1 MDKYEY
7 IVNLAEKTAKRVS
20 QNRESWMK
28 FLTSAARI
36 YKYPFK
42 EQLLIYAQNPDAT
55 ACASIEIWN
64 KRMNCWVNKG
74 SSGIALPDD
83 TATYGHK
90 LKYVFDVSNVHAVK
104 PNGRYPKAWKLREEH
119 KSDVLHRLEQI
130 YGSTDSTK
138 PFEERIIEISDQLAA
153 DAYTELQIDYPDLQD
168 RIGFDKLSEQDFA
181 LCLKKLISESVS
193 FTILSACEIEI
204 SDHEFSFDYIN
215 QFVSIKTLSVL
226 GTKINDSARGV
237 LAEIGKTVRIYDKLR
252 EKEQEKEISK
262 KELANAPQPR
272 YNALKRESLQEGNS
286 KDKDNIEG
294 GKQNGPGIRTDGR
307 LSDSET
313 ESKSGTGGNGNEIR
327 TSEGQISEGEIRWGE
342 NSNVSGRNAESTS
355 SRDSGTGKREDGSPD
370 IPDGGE
376 RRSKRTAQ
384 STGSDA
390 LGEEDEQ
397 HPEPGGGSRTERTD
411 LQPTNFVKPEESYTQ
426 LSLFPSAEE
435 QRGSITAAE
444 ASKKYTMPA
453 AFYLPETDLEVIIR
467 SGGGQKD
474 SRKRIYAKY
483 TEGKST
489 DEIIAFLKKE
499 YSQVGKGFEL
509 HGHPISVWF
518 DENGMTAGYG
528 MQAAESVVTT
538 LSWDQIEKYIHAMIT
553 YGLYMDANEAALVD
567 KTEMER
573 VSYQIG
579 YFLRDWI
586 DDVPEEL
593 NSIEKIET
601 LLSTHEGREQ
611 LESFLE
617 DVDARISYGEL
628 KPKTVKSPGYLLSEI
643 ADLDRERIHFPLH
656 DTVDVRQED
665 FITQDEIDYALCIGS
680 GFADGKFRI
689 YEYFMDLHNQ
699 KENADF
705 LKKEYG
711 IGGQSGALPGNSSS
725 NSEHDAKGILLEK
738 GSLLNPYTK
747 VLLNWNVVEE
757 RICELI
763 YADKY
768 FSPQEKE
775 EYKNYKKEQEKKAK
789 EAEITR
795 LNNGIRLECKQEIE
809 KQIAEK
815 YNGFS
820 VPQNTVSEIVEK
832 YGIDCVQFVLA
843 NTIVQAWKEGRFSLR
858 NKEWASSI
866 LTEGEWSNTLILNT
880 HPTILDGF
888 TNQVRNLQHEKLQHE
903 KEQVVQEQLTLDGH
917 LCILID
923 QWESGNVKYLI
934 GNCVDDPDFYY
945 VQCKNRVFEFD
956 HKPDKVEVEDYY
968 IDILAEED
976 IDRHEAEVGAKL
988 DGEELQRLSWQV
1000 VHEAD
1005 DAFGNP
1011 TKWSARLFSDVF
1023 LWINKGNAVYS
1034 IYDAEG
1040 YPPLETFESLEDAM
1054 AWADELAADGR
1065 DIENSIPDETTPDT
1079 EEKQEESKAAPD
1091 KSAASNFQISDDHLG
1106 EGSPKEKF
1114 RRNLAAIV
1122 LLNRIESENRYATAE
1137 EQQVLSQYI
1146 GWGGLADAFDESKPN
1161 WSEEYQQL
1169 KAALS
1174 PDEYRMARES
1184 TLNAHYT
1191 SPVIIRQI
1199 YSALERMGF
1208 SKGNV
1213 LEPAMGVGNFLG
1225 MMPDSMKES
1234 NLYGVEL
1241 DSISGRIAKQLYP
1254 HANIQIC
1261 GFEKTTYP
1269 DNFFDLAIGNV
1280 PFGQYKVV
1288 DKKYDRN
1295 KFLIHDYFFAKTLDK
1310 VRPGGI
1316 VAFITSKGT
1325 LDKSNPE
1332 VRKYLAQR
1340 AELLGAVRL
1349 PNKAFKSN
1357 AGTEVTSDIL
1367 FLKKRDHMIVSDP
1380 DSNITSTWNIAG
1392 KNAETSR
1399 SFANTTF
1406 GTTRVTAYK
1415 LLEDTLNLKDI
1426 KIYDTFDERRV
1437 LNKEETTIAS
1447 QKQENIK
1454 EAFKDWIFRD
1464 PERRQKIVETY
1475 NELFNSVR
1483 PREYEGSHLTFPGM
1497 TPDIE
1502 LKPHQKNAIAH
1513 ILYGNNTLLAQCVG
1527 AGKTFEMIAAAME
1540 SKRLGLCQKSL
1551 FVVPNHLVEQWASDF
1566 LRLYPGANIL
1576 AARKKDF
1583 EPANRQKFCSRIAT
1597 GDYDAVIIGHSQFEK
1612 IPLSDERQK
1621 NTIIQ
1626 QIDEIEKGLRE
1637 IKAENDE
1644 RFTIK
1649 QMEKTKKSLETRLA
1663 KLYDQTRKDQVVN
1676 FEELGIDRLFVDE
1689 SHNYK
1694 NLFLYTK
1701 MRNVAGIP
1709 QTEAQKSSDM
1719 FAKCQYMDELTGGKG
1734 ITFATGTPISNSMT
1748 ELYTN
1753 MRYLQYGTL
1762 KRLGMTQFDS
1772 WAASFGETQTAIE
1785 LAPEGV
1791 GYRTKRRFSRFF
1803 NLPELISVFKEAADI
1818 KTADMLNL
1826 PVPEAQY
1833 ENVVLKPSE
1842 YQKEMV
1848 ASLANRAEA
1857 VRNQLVSPYQDNMLR
1872 ITNDG
1877 RKLALDQ
1884 RLINEML
1891 PANENSKVAVCAEK
1905 SYHIWEETTSERS
1918 TQLIFCDLSTPR
1930 KNRDESFSVYDE
1942 LKSLLMKKGVPE
1954 DEIAFIHDANTDQK
1968 KAELFAKV
1976 RSGQVRFLI
1985 GSTSKMGAGTNVQ
1998 DRLIALHHLDVP
2010 WRPSD
2015 VGRILRTFKIK
2026 KNVEVTDNGKIII

>member
-1 MDKYEY
+1 MYDGY
-7 IVNLAEKTAKRVS
+7 TAKFGILNSRA
-20 QNRESWMK
+20 NRIAFDQDSSYSLICSLEN
-28 FLTSAARI
+28 LDEEGN
-36 YKYPFK
+36 FK
-42 EQLLIYAQNPDAT
+42 EKAAIFQ
-55 ACASIEIWN
+55 
-64 KRMNCWVNKG
+64 KRTIKQAKVVT
-74 SSGIALPDD
+74 SVD
-83 TATYGHK
+83 TASEALTVSLSEKAVVDLPYISELSGKDTKEIVEELRGVIFEDPITGKWETADEYLSGNVREK
-90 LKYVFDVSNVHAVK
+90 LKIATSYA
-104 PNGRYPKAWKLREEH
+104 E
-119 KSDVLHRLEQI
+119 
-130 YGSTDSTK
+130 TK
-138 PFEERIIEISDQLAA
+138 PEFSINVQALKQIQPQNL
-153 DAYTELQIDYPDLQD
+153 DA
-168 RIGFDKLSEQDFA
+168 S
-181 LCLKKLISESVS
+181 
-193 FTILSACEIEI
+193 EIEI
-204 SDHEFSFDYIN
+204 
-215 QFVSIKTLSVL
+215 
-226 GTKINDSARGV
+226 R
-237 LAEIGKTVRIYDKLR
+237 IGATWID
-252 EKEQEKEISK
+252 
-262 KELANAPQPR
+262 P
-272 YNALKRESLQEGNS
+272 
-286 KDKDNIEG
+286 
-294 GKQNGPGIRTDGR
+294 
-307 LSDSET
+307 
-313 ESKSGTGGNGNEIR
+313 
-327 TSEGQISEGEIRWGE
+327 
-342 NSNVSGRNAESTS
+342 
-355 SRDSGTGKREDGSPD
+355 
-370 IPDGGE
+370 
-376 RRSKRTAQ
+376 
-384 STGSDA
+384 
-390 LGEEDEQ
+390 
-397 HPEPGGGSRTERTD
+397 
-411 LQPTNFVKPEESYTQ
+411 
-426 LSLFPSAEE
+426 
-435 QRGSITAAE
+435 
-444 ASKKYTMPA
+444 
-453 AFYLPETDLEVIIR
+453 
-467 SGGGQKD
+467 
-474 SRKRIYAKY
+474 
-483 TEGKST
+483 
-489 DEIIAFLKKE
+489 
-499 YSQVGKGFEL
+499 
-509 HGHPISVWF
+509 
-518 DENGMTAGYG
+518 
-528 MQAAESVVTT
+528 
-538 LSWDQIEKYIHAMIT
+538 KYI
-553 YGLYMDANEAALVD
+553 
-567 KTEMER
+567 
-573 VSYQIG
+573 
-579 YFLRDWI
+579 
-586 DDVPEEL
+586 DD
-593 NSIEKIET
+593 
-601 LLSTHEGREQ
+601 
-611 LESFLE
+611 FM
-617 DVDARISYGEL
+617 GEVFQT
-628 KPKTVKSPGYLLSEI
+628 PHYLL
-643 ADLDRERIHFPLH
+643 
-656 DTVDVRQED
+656 
-665 FITQDEIDYALCIGS
+665 
-680 GFADGKFRI
+680 
-689 YEYFMDLHNQ
+689 
-699 KENADF
+699 
-705 LKKEYG
+705 
-711 IGGQSGALPGNSSS
+711 
-725 NSEHDAKGILLEK
+725 
-738 GSLLNPYTK
+738 
-747 VLLNWNVVEE
+747 
-757 RICELI
+757 
-763 YADKY
+763 
-768 FSPQEKE
+768 
-775 EYKNYKKEQEKKAK
+775 
-789 EAEITR
+789 
-795 LNNGIRLECKQEIE
+795 
-809 KQIAEK
+809 
-815 YNGFS
+815 
-820 VPQNTVSEIVEK
+820 
-832 YGIDCVQFVLA
+832 
-843 NTIVQAWKEGRFSLR
+843 
-858 NKEWASSI
+858 
-866 LTEGEWSNTLILNT
+866 
-880 HPTILDGF
+880 
-888 TNQVRNLQHEKLQHE
+888 
-903 KEQVVQEQLTLDGH
+903 
-917 LCILID
+917 
-923 QWESGNVKYLI
+923 
-934 GNCVDDPDFYY
+934 DP
-945 VQCKNRVFEFD
+945 
-956 HKPDKVEVEDYY
+956 
-968 IDILAEED
+968 
-976 IDRHEAEVGAKL
+976 
-988 DGEELQRLSWQV
+988 
-1000 VHEAD
+1000 
-1005 DAFGNP
+1005 
-1011 TKWSARLFSDVF
+1011 
-1023 LWINKGNAVYS
+1023 
-1034 IYDAEG
+1034 
-1040 YPPLETFESLEDAM
+1040 
-1054 AWADELAADGR
+1054 
-1065 DIENSIPDETTPDT
+1065 
-1079 EEKQEESKAAPD
+1079 
-1091 KSAASNFQISDDHLG
+1091 
-1106 EGSPKEKF
+1106 
-1114 RRNLAAIV
+1114 
-1122 LLNRIESENRYATAE
+1122 
-1137 EQQVLSQYI
+1137 
-1146 GWGGLADAFDESKPN
+1146 
-1161 WSEEYQQL
+1161 
-1169 KAALS
+1169 
-1174 PDEYRMARES
+1174 
-1184 TLNAHYT
+1184 
-1191 SPVIIRQI
+1191 
-1199 YSALERMGF
+1199 
-1208 SKGNV
+1208 
-1213 LEPAMGVGNFLG
+1213 
-1225 MMPDSMKES
+1225 
-1234 NLYGVEL
+1234 
-1241 DSISGRIAKQLYP
+1241 
-1254 HANIQIC
+1254 
-1261 GFEKTTYP
+1261 
-1269 DNFFDLAIGNV
+1269 
-1280 PFGQYKVV
+1280 
-1288 DKKYDRN
+1288 
-1295 KFLIHDYFFAKTLDK
+1295 
-1310 VRPGGI
+1310 
-1316 VAFITSKGT
+1316 
-1325 LDKSNPE
+1325 
-1332 VRKYLAQR
+1332 
-1340 AELLGAVRL
+1340 GAV
-1349 PNKAFKSN
+1349 K
-1357 AGTEVTSDIL
+1357 TS
-1367 FLKKRDHMIVSDP
+1367 F
-1380 DSNITSTWNIAG
+1380 SNITSTWNIAG

-1891 PANENSKVAVCAEK
+1891 PADENSKVAVCAEK

-2015 VGRILRTFKIK
+2015 IEQQEGRILRQGNRNRKVKIFRYVTEGTFDAYSWQLIENKQKFISQIMTSKSPVRSCEDVDESALSYAEVKALATGNPYIKEKMDLDIQVSRLRLLKANYTSQKYRMEDNIVQHYPRQIVMVKELIEKLEQDIALYEQNAATSKDKFHMQVGSGVYDTRKDAGNAIIKFFQTDADGTAKIGTYLGFSMNIAFDSFNRK
-2026 KNVEVTDNGKIII
+2026 FVLRLKGAMNHPVEIGPDPVGNIIRLDNVLKTMPDKLAEAKDRLETLTNQLESAKIEVTKPFQQEEELAEKLKRLAELNALLNMDEKGTDALILEDDEQPAIVNSDMAVTPITSVKTKPMLKKKVVGLCL

>member
-90 LKYVFDVSNVHAVK
+90 LKYVFDVSNVHAVE

-193 FTILSACEIEI
+193 FTILSACGIEI

-226 GTKINDSARGV
+226 GTKINDSSRGV

-453 AFYLPETDLEVIIR
+453 AFYLSETDLEVIIR

-628 KPKTVKSPGYLLSEI
+628 KPNEYSDADIKQKQEELSALYDGYTAKFGILNSRANRIAFDQDSSYSLICSLENLDEEGNFKEKAAIFQKRTIKQEKVVTSVDTASEALTVSLSEK
-643 ADLDRERIHFPLH
+643 AVVDLPYMSELSGK
-656 DTVDVRQED
+656 DT
-665 FITQDEIDYALCIGS
+665 
-680 GFADGKFRI
+680 K
-689 YEYFMDLHNQ
+689 
-699 KENADF
+699 
-705 LKKEYG
+705 
-711 IGGQSGALPGNSSS
+711 
-725 NSEHDAKGILLEK
+725 
-738 GSLLNPYTK
+738 
-747 VLLNWNVVEE
+747 
-757 RICELI
+757 
-763 YADKY
+763 
-768 FSPQEKE
+768 
-775 EYKNYKKEQEKKAK
+775 
-789 EAEITR
+789 
-795 LNNGIRLECKQEIE
+795 
-809 KQIAEK
+809 
-815 YNGFS
+815 
-820 VPQNTVSEIVEK
+820 EIVE
-832 YGIDCVQFVLA
+832 
-843 NTIVQAWKEGRFSLR
+843 ELR
-858 NKEWASSI
+858 GVIFEDPITGK
-866 LTEGEWSNTLILNT
+866 
-880 HPTILDGF
+880 
-888 TNQVRNLQHEKLQHE
+888 
-903 KEQVVQEQLTLDGH
+903 
-917 LCILID
+917 
-923 QWESGNVKYLI
+923 WETADEYLSGNVREKLKIATSYAETKPEFSINVQALKQIQPQNLDASEIEIRI
-934 GNCVDDPDFYY
+934 GATWIDP
-945 VQCKNRVFEFD
+945 K
-956 HKPDKVEVEDYY
+956 Y
-968 IDILAEED
+968 IDD
-976 IDRHEAEVGAKL
+976 FMGEVFQTPHYLL
-988 DGEELQRLSWQV
+988 D
-1000 VHEAD
+1000 
-1005 DAFGNP
+1005 P
-1011 TKWSARLFSDVF
+1011 
-1023 LWINKGNAVYS
+1023 
-1034 IYDAEG
+1034 
-1040 YPPLETFESLEDAM
+1040 
-1054 AWADELAADGR
+1054 
-1065 DIENSIPDETTPDT
+1065 
-1079 EEKQEESKAAPD
+1079 
-1091 KSAASNFQISDDHLG
+1091 
-1106 EGSPKEKF
+1106 
-1114 RRNLAAIV
+1114 
-1122 LLNRIESENRYATAE
+1122 
-1137 EQQVLSQYI
+1137 
-1146 GWGGLADAFDESKPN
+1146 
-1161 WSEEYQQL
+1161 
-1169 KAALS
+1169 
-1174 PDEYRMARES
+1174 
-1184 TLNAHYT
+1184 
-1191 SPVIIRQI
+1191 
-1199 YSALERMGF
+1199 
-1208 SKGNV
+1208 
-1213 LEPAMGVGNFLG
+1213 
-1225 MMPDSMKES
+1225 
-1234 NLYGVEL
+1234 
-1241 DSISGRIAKQLYP
+1241 
-1254 HANIQIC
+1254 
-1261 GFEKTTYP
+1261 
-1269 DNFFDLAIGNV
+1269 
-1280 PFGQYKVV
+1280 
-1288 DKKYDRN
+1288 
-1295 KFLIHDYFFAKTLDK
+1295 
-1310 VRPGGI
+1310 
-1316 VAFITSKGT
+1316 
-1325 LDKSNPE
+1325 
-1332 VRKYLAQR
+1332 
-1340 AELLGAVRL
+1340 GAV
-1349 PNKAFKSN
+1349 K
-1357 AGTEVTSDIL
+1357 TS
-1367 FLKKRDHMIVSDP
+1367 F
-1380 DSNITSTWNIAG
+1380 SNITSTWNIAG
-1392 KNAETSR
+1392 KNAETPR

-1437 LNKEETTIAS
+1437 LNKEETTI
-1447 QKQENIK
+1447 
-1454 EAFKDWIFRD
+1454 
-1464 PERRQKIVETY
+1464 
-1475 NELFNSVR
+1475 
-1483 PREYEGSHLTFPGM
+1483 
-1497 TPDIE
+1497 
-1502 LKPHQKNAIAH
+1502 
-1513 ILYGNNTLLAQCVG
+1513 
-1527 AGKTFEMIAAAME
+1527 GK
-1540 SKRLGLCQKSL
+1540 
-1551 FVVPNHLVEQWASDF
+1551 
-1566 LRLYPGANIL
+1566 
-1576 AARKKDF
+1576 RK
-1583 EPANRQKFCSRIAT
+1583 
-1597 GDYDAVIIGHSQFEK
+1597 
-1612 IPLSDERQK
+1612 
-1621 NTIIQ
+1621 
-1626 QIDEIEKGLRE
+1626 
-1637 IKAENDE
+1637 
-1644 RFTIK
+1644 
-1649 QMEKTKKSLETRLA
+1649 
-1663 KLYDQTRKDQVVN
+1663 
-1676 FEELGIDRLFVDE
+1676 
-1689 SHNYK
+1689 
-1694 NLFLYTK
+1694 
-1701 MRNVAGIP
+1701 
-1709 QTEAQKSSDM
+1709 
-1719 FAKCQYMDELTGGKG
+1719 
-1734 ITFATGTPISNSMT
+1734 
-1748 ELYTN
+1748 
-1753 MRYLQYGTL
+1753 
-1762 KRLGMTQFDS
+1762 
-1772 WAASFGETQTAIE
+1772 
-1785 LAPEGV
+1785 
-1791 GYRTKRRFSRFF
+1791 
-1803 NLPELISVFKEAADI
+1803 
-1818 KTADMLNL
+1818 
-1826 PVPEAQY
+1826 
-1833 ENVVLKPSE
+1833 
-1842 YQKEMV
+1842 
-1848 ASLANRAEA
+1848 
-1857 VRNQLVSPYQDNMLR
+1857 
-1872 ITNDG
+1872 
-1877 RKLALDQ
+1877 
-1884 RLINEML
+1884 
-1891 PANENSKVAVCAEK
+1891 
-1905 SYHIWEETTSERS
+1905 
-1918 TQLIFCDLSTPR
+1918 
-1930 KNRDESFSVYDE
+1930 
-1942 LKSLLMKKGVPE
+1942 
-1954 DEIAFIHDANTDQK
+1954 
-1968 KAELFAKV
+1968 
-1976 RSGQVRFLI
+1976 
-1985 GSTSKMGAGTNVQ
+1985 
-1998 DRLIALHHLDVP
+1998 
-2010 WRPSD
+2010 
-2015 VGRILRTFKIK
+2015 
-2026 KNVEVTDNGKIII
+2026 

>member
-1 MDKYEY
+1 MGEVFQTPHY
-7 IVNLAEKTAKRVS
+7 
-20 QNRESWMK
+20 
-28 FLTSAARI
+28 
-36 YKYPFK
+36 
-42 EQLLIYAQNPDAT
+42 LLDP
-55 ACASIEIWN
+55 
-64 KRMNCWVNKG
+64 G
-74 SSGIALPDD
+74 
-83 TATYGHK
+83 
-90 LKYVFDVSNVHAVK
+90 AVK
-104 PNGRYPKAWKLREEH
+104 
-119 KSDVLHRLEQI
+119 
-130 YGSTDSTK
+130 T
-138 PFEERIIEISDQLAA
+138 
-153 DAYTELQIDYPDLQD
+153 
-168 RIGFDKLSEQDFA
+168 
-181 LCLKKLISESVS
+181 S
-193 FTILSACEIEI
+193 F
-204 SDHEFSFDYIN
+204 
-215 QFVSIKTLSVL
+215 
-226 GTKINDSARGV
+226 
-237 LAEIGKTVRIYDKLR
+237 
-252 EKEQEKEISK
+252 
-262 KELANAPQPR
+262 
-272 YNALKRESLQEGNS
+272 
-286 KDKDNIEG
+286 
-294 GKQNGPGIRTDGR
+294 
-307 LSDSET
+307 
-313 ESKSGTGGNGNEIR
+313 
-327 TSEGQISEGEIRWGE
+327 
-342 NSNVSGRNAESTS
+342 
-355 SRDSGTGKREDGSPD
+355 
-370 IPDGGE
+370 
-376 RRSKRTAQ
+376 
-384 STGSDA
+384 
-390 LGEEDEQ
+390 
-397 HPEPGGGSRTERTD
+397 
-411 LQPTNFVKPEESYTQ
+411 
-426 LSLFPSAEE
+426 
-435 QRGSITAAE
+435 
-444 ASKKYTMPA
+444 
-453 AFYLPETDLEVIIR
+453 
-467 SGGGQKD
+467 
-474 SRKRIYAKY
+474 
-483 TEGKST
+483 
-489 DEIIAFLKKE
+489 
-499 YSQVGKGFEL
+499 
-509 HGHPISVWF
+509 
-518 DENGMTAGYG
+518 
-528 MQAAESVVTT
+528 
-538 LSWDQIEKYIHAMIT
+538 
-553 YGLYMDANEAALVD
+553 
-567 KTEMER
+567 
-573 VSYQIG
+573 
-579 YFLRDWI
+579 
-586 DDVPEEL
+586 
-593 NSIEKIET
+593 
-601 LLSTHEGREQ
+601 
-611 LESFLE
+611 
-617 DVDARISYGEL
+617 
-628 KPKTVKSPGYLLSEI
+628 
-643 ADLDRERIHFPLH
+643 
-656 DTVDVRQED
+656 
-665 FITQDEIDYALCIGS
+665 
-680 GFADGKFRI
+680 
-689 YEYFMDLHNQ
+689 
-699 KENADF
+699 
-705 LKKEYG
+705 
-711 IGGQSGALPGNSSS
+711 
-725 NSEHDAKGILLEK
+725 
-738 GSLLNPYTK
+738 
-747 VLLNWNVVEE
+747 
-757 RICELI
+757 
-763 YADKY
+763 
-768 FSPQEKE
+768 
-775 EYKNYKKEQEKKAK
+775 
-789 EAEITR
+789 
-795 LNNGIRLECKQEIE
+795 
-809 KQIAEK
+809 
-815 YNGFS
+815 
-820 VPQNTVSEIVEK
+820 
-832 YGIDCVQFVLA
+832 
-843 NTIVQAWKEGRFSLR
+843 
-858 NKEWASSI
+858 
-866 LTEGEWSNTLILNT
+866 
-880 HPTILDGF
+880 
-888 TNQVRNLQHEKLQHE
+888 
-903 KEQVVQEQLTLDGH
+903 
-917 LCILID
+917 
-923 QWESGNVKYLI
+923 
-934 GNCVDDPDFYY
+934 
-945 VQCKNRVFEFD
+945 
-956 HKPDKVEVEDYY
+956 
-968 IDILAEED
+968 
-976 IDRHEAEVGAKL
+976 
-988 DGEELQRLSWQV
+988 
-1000 VHEAD
+1000 
-1005 DAFGNP
+1005 
-1011 TKWSARLFSDVF
+1011 
-1023 LWINKGNAVYS
+1023 
-1034 IYDAEG
+1034 
-1040 YPPLETFESLEDAM
+1040 
-1054 AWADELAADGR
+1054 
-1065 DIENSIPDETTPDT
+1065 
-1079 EEKQEESKAAPD
+1079 
-1091 KSAASNFQISDDHLG
+1091 
-1106 EGSPKEKF
+1106 
-1114 RRNLAAIV
+1114 
-1122 LLNRIESENRYATAE
+1122 
-1137 EQQVLSQYI
+1137 
-1146 GWGGLADAFDESKPN
+1146 
-1161 WSEEYQQL
+1161 
-1169 KAALS
+1169 
-1174 PDEYRMARES
+1174 
-1184 TLNAHYT
+1184 
-1191 SPVIIRQI
+1191 
-1199 YSALERMGF
+1199 
-1208 SKGNV
+1208 
-1213 LEPAMGVGNFLG
+1213 
-1225 MMPDSMKES
+1225 
-1234 NLYGVEL
+1234 
-1241 DSISGRIAKQLYP
+1241 
-1254 HANIQIC
+1254 
-1261 GFEKTTYP
+1261 
-1269 DNFFDLAIGNV
+1269 
-1280 PFGQYKVV
+1280 
-1288 DKKYDRN
+1288 
-1295 KFLIHDYFFAKTLDK
+1295 
-1310 VRPGGI
+1310 
-1316 VAFITSKGT
+1316 
-1325 LDKSNPE
+1325 
-1332 VRKYLAQR
+1332 
-1340 AELLGAVRL
+1340 
-1349 PNKAFKSN
+1349 
-1357 AGTEVTSDIL
+1357 
-1367 FLKKRDHMIVSDP
+1367 
-1380 DSNITSTWNIAG
+1380 SNITSTWNIAG

-2015 VGRILRTFKIK
+2015 IEQQEGRILRQGNRNRKVKIFRYVTEGTFDAYSWQLIENKQKFISQIMTSKSPVRSCEDVDESALSYAEVKALATGNPYIKEKMDLDIQVSRLRLLKANYTSQKYRMEDNIVQHYPRQIVMVKELIEKLEQDIALYEQNAATSKDKFHMQVGSGVYDTRKDAGNAIIKFFQTDADGTAKIGTYLGFSMNIAFDSFNRK
-2026 KNVEVTDNGKIII
+2026 FVLRLKGAMNHPVEIDPDPVGNIIRLDNVLKTMPDKLAEAKDRLETLTNQLESAKIEVTKPFQQEEELAEKLKRLAELNALLNMDEKGTDALILEDDEQPAIVNSDMAVTPITSVKTKPMLKKKVVGLCL

>member
-665 FITQDEIDYALCIGS
+665 FITQDEIDY
-680 GFADGKFRI
+680 D
-689 YEYFMDLHNQ
+689 
-699 KENADF
+699 
-705 LKKEYG
+705 
-711 IGGQSGALPGNSSS
+711 
-725 NSEHDAKGILLEK
+725 
-738 GSLLNPYTK
+738 
-747 VLLNWNVVEE
+747 
-757 RICELI
+757 
-763 YADKY
+763 
-768 FSPQEKE
+768 
-775 EYKNYKKEQEKKAK
+775 KKEQEKKAK

-888 TNQVRNLQHEKLQHE
+888 TNQVRNLQHEK
-903 KEQVVQEQLTLDGH
+903 EQVVQEQLTLDGH

-956 HKPDKVEVEDYY
+956 RKPDRVEVEDYY
-968 IDILAEED
+968 IDILSAED
-976 IDRHEAEVGAKL
+976 IDRHEAEIDAKL
-988 DGEELQRLSWQV
+988 DGEEIQRLSWQV

-1005 DAFGNP
+1005 DTFGNP
-1011 TKWSARLFSDVF
+1011 TKWSTRLFSDVF
-1023 LWINKGNAVYS
+1023 L
-1034 IYDAEG
+1034 
-1040 YPPLETFESLEDAM
+1040 
-1054 AWADELAADGR
+1054 
-1065 DIENSIPDETTPDT
+1065 
-1079 EEKQEESKAAPD
+1079 
-1091 KSAASNFQISDDHLG
+1091 
-1106 EGSPKEKF
+1106 
-1114 RRNLAAIV
+1114 
-1122 LLNRIESENRYATAE
+1122 
-1137 EQQVLSQYI
+1137 
-1146 GWGGLADAFDESKPN
+1146 
-1161 WSEEYQQL
+1161 
-1169 KAALS
+1169 
-1174 PDEYRMARES
+1174 
-1184 TLNAHYT
+1184 
-1191 SPVIIRQI
+1191 
-1199 YSALERMGF
+1199 
-1208 SKGNV
+1208 
-1213 LEPAMGVGNFLG
+1213 
-1225 MMPDSMKES
+1225 
-1234 NLYGVEL
+1234 
-1241 DSISGRIAKQLYP
+1241 
-1254 HANIQIC
+1254 
-1261 GFEKTTYP
+1261 
-1269 DNFFDLAIGNV
+1269 
-1280 PFGQYKVV
+1280 
-1288 DKKYDRN
+1288 
-1295 KFLIHDYFFAKTLDK
+1295 
-1310 VRPGGI
+1310 
-1316 VAFITSKGT
+1316 
-1325 LDKSNPE
+1325 
-1332 VRKYLAQR
+1332 
-1340 AELLGAVRL
+1340 
-1349 PNKAFKSN
+1349 
-1357 AGTEVTSDIL
+1357 
-1367 FLKKRDHMIVSDP
+1367 
-1380 DSNITSTWNIAG
+1380 
-1392 KNAETSR
+1392 
-1399 SFANTTF
+1399 
-1406 GTTRVTAYK
+1406 
-1415 LLEDTLNLKDI
+1415 
-1426 KIYDTFDERRV
+1426 
-1437 LNKEETTIAS
+1437 
-1447 QKQENIK
+1447 
-1454 EAFKDWIFRD
+1454 
-1464 PERRQKIVETY
+1464 
-1475 NELFNSVR
+1475 
-1483 PREYEGSHLTFPGM
+1483 
-1497 TPDIE
+1497 
-1502 LKPHQKNAIAH
+1502 
-1513 ILYGNNTLLAQCVG
+1513 
-1527 AGKTFEMIAAAME
+1527 
-1540 SKRLGLCQKSL
+1540 
-1551 FVVPNHLVEQWASDF
+1551 
-1566 LRLYPGANIL
+1566 
-1576 AARKKDF
+1576 
-1583 EPANRQKFCSRIAT
+1583 
-1597 GDYDAVIIGHSQFEK
+1597 
-1612 IPLSDERQK
+1612 
-1621 NTIIQ
+1621 
-1626 QIDEIEKGLRE
+1626 
-1637 IKAENDE
+1637 
-1644 RFTIK
+1644 
-1649 QMEKTKKSLETRLA
+1649 
-1663 KLYDQTRKDQVVN
+1663 
-1676 FEELGIDRLFVDE
+1676 
-1689 SHNYK
+1689 
-1694 NLFLYTK
+1694 
-1701 MRNVAGIP
+1701 
-1709 QTEAQKSSDM
+1709 
-1719 FAKCQYMDELTGGKG
+1719 
-1734 ITFATGTPISNSMT
+1734 
-1748 ELYTN
+1748 
-1753 MRYLQYGTL
+1753 
-1762 KRLGMTQFDS
+1762 
-1772 WAASFGETQTAIE
+1772 
-1785 LAPEGV
+1785 
-1791 GYRTKRRFSRFF
+1791 
-1803 NLPELISVFKEAADI
+1803 
-1818 KTADMLNL
+1818 
-1826 PVPEAQY
+1826 
-1833 ENVVLKPSE
+1833 
-1842 YQKEMV
+1842 
-1848 ASLANRAEA
+1848 
-1857 VRNQLVSPYQDNMLR
+1857 
-1872 ITNDG
+1872 
-1877 RKLALDQ
+1877 
-1884 RLINEML
+1884 
-1891 PANENSKVAVCAEK
+1891 
-1905 SYHIWEETTSERS
+1905 
-1918 TQLIFCDLSTPR
+1918 
-1930 KNRDESFSVYDE
+1930 
-1942 LKSLLMKKGVPE
+1942 
-1954 DEIAFIHDANTDQK
+1954 
-1968 KAELFAKV
+1968 
-1976 RSGQVRFLI
+1976 
-1985 GSTSKMGAGTNVQ
+1985 
-1998 DRLIALHHLDVP
+1998 
-2010 WRPSD
+2010 
-2015 VGRILRTFKIK
+2015 
-2026 KNVEVTDNGKIII
+2026 

>member
-193 FTILSACEIEI
+193 FTILSACGIEI

-237 LAEIGKTVRIYDKLR
+237 LAEIGKTVCIYDKLR

-453 AFYLPETDLEVIIR
+453 AFYLSETDLEVIIR

-489 DEIIAFLKKE
+489 DEIIA
-499 YSQVGKGFEL
+499 
-509 HGHPISVWF
+509 
-518 DENGMTAGYG
+518 
-528 MQAAESVVTT
+528 
-538 LSWDQIEKYIHAMIT
+538 
-553 YGLYMDANEAALVD
+553 
-567 KTEMER
+567 
-573 VSYQIG
+573 
-579 YFLRDWI
+579 
-586 DDVPEEL
+586 
-593 NSIEKIET
+593 
-601 LLSTHEGREQ
+601 
-611 LESFLE
+611 
-617 DVDARISYGEL
+617 
-628 KPKTVKSPGYLLSEI
+628 
-643 ADLDRERIHFPLH
+643 
-656 DTVDVRQED
+656 
-665 FITQDEIDYALCIGS
+665 
-680 GFADGKFRI
+680 
-689 YEYFMDLHNQ
+689 
-699 KENADF
+699 F

-888 TNQVRNLQHEKLQHE
+888 TNQVRNLQHEK
-903 KEQVVQEQLTLDGH
+903 EQVVQEQLTLDGH

-1079 EEKQEESKAAPD
+1079 EEKQEIGPDPVGNIIRLDNVLKTMPD
-1091 KSAASNFQISDDHLG
+1091 KLAEAKDRLETLTNQLESAKI
-1106 EGSPKEKF
+1106 
-1114 RRNLAAIV
+1114 
-1122 LLNRIESENRYATAE
+1122 
-1137 EQQVLSQYI
+1137 
-1146 GWGGLADAFDESKPN
+1146 
-1161 WSEEYQQL
+1161 
-1169 KAALS
+1169 
-1174 PDEYRMARES
+1174 
-1184 TLNAHYT
+1184 
-1191 SPVIIRQI
+1191 
-1199 YSALERMGF
+1199 
-1208 SKGNV
+1208 
-1213 LEPAMGVGNFLG
+1213 
-1225 MMPDSMKES
+1225 
-1234 NLYGVEL
+1234 
-1241 DSISGRIAKQLYP
+1241 
-1254 HANIQIC
+1254 
-1261 GFEKTTYP
+1261 
-1269 DNFFDLAIGNV
+1269 
-1280 PFGQYKVV
+1280 
-1288 DKKYDRN
+1288 
-1295 KFLIHDYFFAKTLDK
+1295 
-1310 VRPGGI
+1310 
-1316 VAFITSKGT
+1316 
-1325 LDKSNPE
+1325 
-1332 VRKYLAQR
+1332 
-1340 AELLGAVRL
+1340 
-1349 PNKAFKSN
+1349 
-1357 AGTEVTSDIL
+1357 EVTKP
-1367 FLKKRDHMIVSDP
+1367 F
-1380 DSNITSTWNIAG
+1380 
-1392 KNAETSR
+1392 
-1399 SFANTTF
+1399 
-1406 GTTRVTAYK
+1406 
-1415 LLEDTLNLKDI
+1415 
-1426 KIYDTFDERRV
+1426 
-1437 LNKEETTIAS
+1437 
-1447 QKQENIK
+1447 QQE
-1454 EAFKDWIFRD
+1454 
-1464 PERRQKIVETY
+1464 
-1475 NELFNSVR
+1475 
-1483 PREYEGSHLTFPGM
+1483 
-1497 TPDIE
+1497 
-1502 LKPHQKNAIAH
+1502 
-1513 ILYGNNTLLAQCVG
+1513 
-1527 AGKTFEMIAAAME
+1527 
-1540 SKRLGLCQKSL
+1540 
-1551 FVVPNHLVEQWASDF
+1551 
-1566 LRLYPGANIL
+1566 
-1576 AARKKDF
+1576 
-1583 EPANRQKFCSRIAT
+1583 
-1597 GDYDAVIIGHSQFEK
+1597 
-1612 IPLSDERQK
+1612 
-1621 NTIIQ
+1621 
-1626 QIDEIEKGLRE
+1626 
-1637 IKAENDE
+1637 
-1644 RFTIK
+1644 
-1649 QMEKTKKSLETRLA
+1649 
-1663 KLYDQTRKDQVVN
+1663 
-1676 FEELGIDRLFVDE
+1676 EELAE
-1689 SHNYK
+1689 K
-1694 NLFLYTK
+1694 
-1701 MRNVAGIP
+1701 
-1709 QTEAQKSSDM
+1709 
-1719 FAKCQYMDELTGGKG
+1719 
-1734 ITFATGTPISNSMT
+1734 
-1748 ELYTN
+1748 
-1753 MRYLQYGTL
+1753 L
-1762 KRLGMTQFDS
+1762 KRL
-1772 WAASFGETQTAIE
+1772 
-1785 LAPEGV
+1785 
-1791 GYRTKRRFSRFF
+1791 
-1803 NLPELISVFKEAADI
+1803 
-1818 KTADMLNL
+1818 
-1826 PVPEAQY
+1826 
-1833 ENVVLKPSE
+1833 
-1842 YQKEMV
+1842 
-1848 ASLANRAEA
+1848 
-1857 VRNQLVSPYQDNMLR
+1857 
-1872 ITNDG
+1872 
-1877 RKLALDQ
+1877 
-1884 RLINEML
+1884 
-1891 PANENSKVAVCAEK
+1891 
-1905 SYHIWEETTSERS
+1905 
-1918 TQLIFCDLSTPR
+1918 
-1930 KNRDESFSVYDE
+1930 
-1942 LKSLLMKKGVPE
+1942 
-1954 DEIAFIHDANTDQK
+1954 
-1968 KAELFAKV
+1968 AELNALLNMDEKGTDALILEDDEQPAIVNSDMAVTPITSVKTKPMLKKKV
-1976 RSGQVRFLI
+1976 
-1985 GSTSKMGAGTNVQ
+1985 
-1998 DRLIALHHLDVP
+1998 
-2010 WRPSD
+2010 
-2015 VGRILRTFKIK
+2015 VGLCL
-2026 KNVEVTDNGKIII
+2026 

>member
-272 YNALKRESLQEGNS
+272 YNALKRESFQEGNS

-342 NSNVSGRNAESTS
+342 NSNVSGRNVESTS

-528 MQAAESVVTT
+528 MRAAESVVTT

-665 FITQDEIDYALCIGS
+665 FITQDEIDY
-680 GFADGKFRI
+680 D
-689 YEYFMDLHNQ
+689 
-699 KENADF
+699 
-705 LKKEYG
+705 
-711 IGGQSGALPGNSSS
+711 
-725 NSEHDAKGILLEK
+725 
-738 GSLLNPYTK
+738 
-747 VLLNWNVVEE
+747 
-757 RICELI
+757 
-763 YADKY
+763 
-768 FSPQEKE
+768 
-775 EYKNYKKEQEKKAK
+775 KKEQEKKAK

-888 TNQVRNLQHEKLQHE
+888 TNQVRNLQHEK
-903 KEQVVQEQLTLDGH
+903 EQVVQEQLTLDGH

-956 HKPDKVEVEDYY
+956 RKPDRVEVEDYY
-968 IDILAEED
+968 IDILSAED
-976 IDRHEAEVGAKL
+976 IDRHEAEIDAKL
-988 DGEELQRLSWQV
+988 DGEEIQRLSWQV

-1005 DAFGNP
+1005 DTFGNP
-1011 TKWSARLFSDVF
+1011 TKWSTRLFSDVF

-1079 EEKQEESKAAPD
+1079 EEKQEIGPDPVGNIIRLDNVLKTMPD
-1091 KSAASNFQISDDHLG
+1091 KLAEAKDRLETLTNQLESAKI
-1106 EGSPKEKF
+1106 
-1114 RRNLAAIV
+1114 
-1122 LLNRIESENRYATAE
+1122 
-1137 EQQVLSQYI
+1137 
-1146 GWGGLADAFDESKPN
+1146 
-1161 WSEEYQQL
+1161 
-1169 KAALS
+1169 
-1174 PDEYRMARES
+1174 
-1184 TLNAHYT
+1184 
-1191 SPVIIRQI
+1191 
-1199 YSALERMGF
+1199 
-1208 SKGNV
+1208 
-1213 LEPAMGVGNFLG
+1213 
-1225 MMPDSMKES
+1225 
-1234 NLYGVEL
+1234 
-1241 DSISGRIAKQLYP
+1241 
-1254 HANIQIC
+1254 
-1261 GFEKTTYP
+1261 
-1269 DNFFDLAIGNV
+1269 
-1280 PFGQYKVV
+1280 
-1288 DKKYDRN
+1288 
-1295 KFLIHDYFFAKTLDK
+1295 
-1310 VRPGGI
+1310 
-1316 VAFITSKGT
+1316 
-1325 LDKSNPE
+1325 
-1332 VRKYLAQR
+1332 
-1340 AELLGAVRL
+1340 
-1349 PNKAFKSN
+1349 
-1357 AGTEVTSDIL
+1357 EVTKP
-1367 FLKKRDHMIVSDP
+1367 F
-1380 DSNITSTWNIAG
+1380 
-1392 KNAETSR
+1392 
-1399 SFANTTF
+1399 
-1406 GTTRVTAYK
+1406 
-1415 LLEDTLNLKDI
+1415 
-1426 KIYDTFDERRV
+1426 
-1437 LNKEETTIAS
+1437 
-1447 QKQENIK
+1447 QQE
-1454 EAFKDWIFRD
+1454 
-1464 PERRQKIVETY
+1464 
-1475 NELFNSVR
+1475 
-1483 PREYEGSHLTFPGM
+1483 
-1497 TPDIE
+1497 
-1502 LKPHQKNAIAH
+1502 
-1513 ILYGNNTLLAQCVG
+1513 
-1527 AGKTFEMIAAAME
+1527 
-1540 SKRLGLCQKSL
+1540 
-1551 FVVPNHLVEQWASDF
+1551 
-1566 LRLYPGANIL
+1566 
-1576 AARKKDF
+1576 
-1583 EPANRQKFCSRIAT
+1583 
-1597 GDYDAVIIGHSQFEK
+1597 
-1612 IPLSDERQK
+1612 
-1621 NTIIQ
+1621 
-1626 QIDEIEKGLRE
+1626 
-1637 IKAENDE
+1637 
-1644 RFTIK
+1644 
-1649 QMEKTKKSLETRLA
+1649 
-1663 KLYDQTRKDQVVN
+1663 
-1676 FEELGIDRLFVDE
+1676 EELAE
-1689 SHNYK
+1689 K
-1694 NLFLYTK
+1694 
-1701 MRNVAGIP
+1701 
-1709 QTEAQKSSDM
+1709 
-1719 FAKCQYMDELTGGKG
+1719 
-1734 ITFATGTPISNSMT
+1734 
-1748 ELYTN
+1748 
-1753 MRYLQYGTL
+1753 L
-1762 KRLGMTQFDS
+1762 KRL
-1772 WAASFGETQTAIE
+1772 
-1785 LAPEGV
+1785 
-1791 GYRTKRRFSRFF
+1791 
-1803 NLPELISVFKEAADI
+1803 
-1818 KTADMLNL
+1818 
-1826 PVPEAQY
+1826 
-1833 ENVVLKPSE
+1833 
-1842 YQKEMV
+1842 
-1848 ASLANRAEA
+1848 
-1857 VRNQLVSPYQDNMLR
+1857 
-1872 ITNDG
+1872 
-1877 RKLALDQ
+1877 
-1884 RLINEML
+1884 
-1891 PANENSKVAVCAEK
+1891 
-1905 SYHIWEETTSERS
+1905 
-1918 TQLIFCDLSTPR
+1918 
-1930 KNRDESFSVYDE
+1930 
-1942 LKSLLMKKGVPE
+1942 
-1954 DEIAFIHDANTDQK
+1954 
-1968 KAELFAKV
+1968 AELNALLNMDEKGTDALILEDDEQPAIVNSDMAVTPITSVKTKPMLKKKV
-1976 RSGQVRFLI
+1976 
-1985 GSTSKMGAGTNVQ
+1985 
-1998 DRLIALHHLDVP
+1998 
-2010 WRPSD
+2010 
-2015 VGRILRTFKIK
+2015 VGLCL
-2026 KNVEVTDNGKIII
+2026 

>member
-453 AFYLPETDLEVIIR
+453 AFYLSETDLEVIIR

-499 YSQVGKGFEL
+499 YGQVGKGFEL

-858 NKEWASSI
+858 NKEWASSV

-888 TNQVRNLQHEKLQHE
+888 TNQVRNLQHE

-945 VQCKNRVFEFD
+945 VQCENRVFEFD

-1234 NLYGVEL
+1234 NLYSSYNFVGNMLYQQLFDELLVEADQNYHGVLPIRVECWMDEFGNGL
-1241 DSISGRIAKQLYP
+1241 RPEGFEHLITTLRSRNIAVMLFLQSISQLQTMYKGDGWKVFMDSCAVFLFLGSGRGAYDTQETISKMLGAATIEKASGSVSYGQNGSSSTSYDRLQRSLMD
-1254 HANIQIC
+1254 ANEVAQMDKDSCII
-1261 GFEKTTYP
+1261 
-1269 DNFFDLAIGNV
+1269 L
-1280 PFGQYKVV
+1280 PFASKPII
-1288 DKKYDRN
+1288 DKKYKPFHDPSYLKAKKYGPYTHPVEIFRDKN
-1295 KFLIHDYFFAKTLDK
+1295 GNLHTVNHQEKFYFPDEGLQAKIRDDLKEGKSSGMLFELSEDEFCSLD
-1310 VRPGGI
+1310 
-1316 VAFITSKGT
+1316 
-1325 LDKSNPE
+1325 LDDPKLNGP
-1332 VRKYLAQR
+1332 Q
-1340 AELLGAVRL
+1340 G
-1349 PNKAFKSN
+1349 N
-1357 AGTEVTSDIL
+1357 L
-1367 FLKKRDHMIVSDP
+1367 FLLQQLKKLEDDSATLKLQNAVNEKMNSVIYDMSDNTSSSET
-1380 DSNITSTWNIAG
+1380 DEESAAETISVYDVRQSWDLSGNLEDVIRRYILELSEDEVSNIT
-1392 KNAETSR
+1392 
-1399 SFANTTF
+1399 
-1406 GTTRVTAYK
+1406 
-1415 LLEDTLNLKDI
+1415 
-1426 KIYDTFDERRV
+1426 
-1437 LNKEETTIAS
+1437 
-1447 QKQENIK
+1447 
-1454 EAFKDWIFRD
+1454 EAMNRHI
-1464 PERRQKIVETY
+1464 PEK
-1475 NELFNSVR
+1475 
-1483 PREYEGSHLTFPGM
+1483 
-1497 TPDIE
+1497 
-1502 LKPHQKNAIAH
+1502 
-1513 ILYGNNTLLAQCVG
+1513 
-1527 AGKTFEMIAAAME
+1527 
-1540 SKRLGLCQKSL
+1540 
-1551 FVVPNHLVEQWASDF
+1551 
-1566 LRLYPGANIL
+1566 
-1576 AARKKDF
+1576 
-1583 EPANRQKFCSRIAT
+1583 
-1597 GDYDAVIIGHSQFEK
+1597 
-1612 IPLSDERQK
+1612 
-1621 NTIIQ
+1621 
-1626 QIDEIEKGLRE
+1626 
-1637 IKAENDE
+1637 
-1644 RFTIK
+1644 
-1649 QMEKTKKSLETRLA
+1649 
-1663 KLYDQTRKDQVVN
+1663 
-1676 FEELGIDRLFVDE
+1676 
-1689 SHNYK
+1689 
-1694 NLFLYTK
+1694 
-1701 MRNVAGIP
+1701 
-1709 QTEAQKSSDM
+1709 
-1719 FAKCQYMDELTGGKG
+1719 
-1734 ITFATGTPISNSMT
+1734 
-1748 ELYTN
+1748 
-1753 MRYLQYGTL
+1753 
-1762 KRLGMTQFDS
+1762 
-1772 WAASFGETQTAIE
+1772 
-1785 LAPEGV
+1785 
-1791 GYRTKRRFSRFF
+1791 
-1803 NLPELISVFKEAADI
+1803 
-1818 KTADMLNL
+1818 
-1826 PVPEAQY
+1826 
-1833 ENVVLKPSE
+1833 
-1842 YQKEMV
+1842 
-1848 ASLANRAEA
+1848 
-1857 VRNQLVSPYQDNMLR
+1857 
-1872 ITNDG
+1872 
-1877 RKLALDQ
+1877 
-1884 RLINEML
+1884 
-1891 PANENSKVAVCAEK
+1891 
-1905 SYHIWEETTSERS
+1905 
-1918 TQLIFCDLSTPR
+1918 
-1930 KNRDESFSVYDE
+1930 
-1942 LKSLLMKKGVPE
+1942 
-1954 DEIAFIHDANTDQK
+1954 
-1968 KAELFAKV
+1968 
-1976 RSGQVRFLI
+1976 
-1985 GSTSKMGAGTNVQ
+1985 
-1998 DRLIALHHLDVP
+1998 
-2010 WRPSD
+2010 
-2015 VGRILRTFKIK
+2015 KIK
-2026 KNVEVTDNGKIII
+2026 DCLTLPPEKLCLMLQFYMKQAN

>member
-90 LKYVFDVSNVHAVK
+90 LKYVFDVSNVHAVE

-119 KSDVLHRLEQI
+119 KSDVLHKLEQI

-193 FTILSACEIEI
+193 FTILSACGIEI

-307 LSDSET
+307 LSDSEA

-342 NSNVSGRNAESTS
+342 NSNVSGRNVESTS

-499 YSQVGKGFEL
+499 Y
-509 HGHPISVWF
+509 
-518 DENGMTAGYG
+518 
-528 MQAAESVVTT
+528 
-538 LSWDQIEKYIHAMIT
+538 
-553 YGLYMDANEAALVD
+553 
-567 KTEMER
+567 
-573 VSYQIG
+573 
-579 YFLRDWI
+579 
-586 DDVPEEL
+586 
-593 NSIEKIET
+593 
-601 LLSTHEGREQ
+601 
-611 LESFLE
+611 
-617 DVDARISYGEL
+617 
-628 KPKTVKSPGYLLSEI
+628 
-643 ADLDRERIHFPLH
+643 
-656 DTVDVRQED
+656 
-665 FITQDEIDYALCIGS
+665 
-680 GFADGKFRI
+680 
-689 YEYFMDLHNQ
+689 
-699 KENADF
+699 
-705 LKKEYG
+705 G
-711 IGGQSGALPGNSSS
+711 IGDQSGALPDNSSS

-738 GSLLNPYTK
+738 GSLLNPYAK

-789 EAEITR
+789 EVEITR

-888 TNQVRNLQHEKLQHE
+888 TNQVRNLQHE

-1079 EEKQEESKAAPD
+1079 EEKQEIGPDPVGNIIRLDNVLKTMPD
-1091 KSAASNFQISDDHLG
+1091 KLAEAKDRLETLTNQLESAKI
-1106 EGSPKEKF
+1106 
-1114 RRNLAAIV
+1114 
-1122 LLNRIESENRYATAE
+1122 
-1137 EQQVLSQYI
+1137 
-1146 GWGGLADAFDESKPN
+1146 
-1161 WSEEYQQL
+1161 
-1169 KAALS
+1169 
-1174 PDEYRMARES
+1174 
-1184 TLNAHYT
+1184 
-1191 SPVIIRQI
+1191 
-1199 YSALERMGF
+1199 
-1208 SKGNV
+1208 
-1213 LEPAMGVGNFLG
+1213 
-1225 MMPDSMKES
+1225 
-1234 NLYGVEL
+1234 
-1241 DSISGRIAKQLYP
+1241 
-1254 HANIQIC
+1254 
-1261 GFEKTTYP
+1261 
-1269 DNFFDLAIGNV
+1269 
-1280 PFGQYKVV
+1280 
-1288 DKKYDRN
+1288 
-1295 KFLIHDYFFAKTLDK
+1295 
-1310 VRPGGI
+1310 
-1316 VAFITSKGT
+1316 
-1325 LDKSNPE
+1325 
-1332 VRKYLAQR
+1332 
-1340 AELLGAVRL
+1340 
-1349 PNKAFKSN
+1349 
-1357 AGTEVTSDIL
+1357 EVTKP
-1367 FLKKRDHMIVSDP
+1367 F
-1380 DSNITSTWNIAG
+1380 
-1392 KNAETSR
+1392 
-1399 SFANTTF
+1399 
-1406 GTTRVTAYK
+1406 
-1415 LLEDTLNLKDI
+1415 
-1426 KIYDTFDERRV
+1426 
-1437 LNKEETTIAS
+1437 
-1447 QKQENIK
+1447 QQE
-1454 EAFKDWIFRD
+1454 
-1464 PERRQKIVETY
+1464 
-1475 NELFNSVR
+1475 
-1483 PREYEGSHLTFPGM
+1483 
-1497 TPDIE
+1497 
-1502 LKPHQKNAIAH
+1502 
-1513 ILYGNNTLLAQCVG
+1513 
-1527 AGKTFEMIAAAME
+1527 
-1540 SKRLGLCQKSL
+1540 
-1551 FVVPNHLVEQWASDF
+1551 
-1566 LRLYPGANIL
+1566 
-1576 AARKKDF
+1576 
-1583 EPANRQKFCSRIAT
+1583 
-1597 GDYDAVIIGHSQFEK
+1597 
-1612 IPLSDERQK
+1612 
-1621 NTIIQ
+1621 
-1626 QIDEIEKGLRE
+1626 
-1637 IKAENDE
+1637 
-1644 RFTIK
+1644 
-1649 QMEKTKKSLETRLA
+1649 
-1663 KLYDQTRKDQVVN
+1663 
-1676 FEELGIDRLFVDE
+1676 EELSE
-1689 SHNYK
+1689 K
-1694 NLFLYTK
+1694 
-1701 MRNVAGIP
+1701 
-1709 QTEAQKSSDM
+1709 
-1719 FAKCQYMDELTGGKG
+1719 
-1734 ITFATGTPISNSMT
+1734 
-1748 ELYTN
+1748 
-1753 MRYLQYGTL
+1753 L
-1762 KRLGMTQFDS
+1762 KRL
-1772 WAASFGETQTAIE
+1772 
-1785 LAPEGV
+1785 
-1791 GYRTKRRFSRFF
+1791 
-1803 NLPELISVFKEAADI
+1803 
-1818 KTADMLNL
+1818 
-1826 PVPEAQY
+1826 
-1833 ENVVLKPSE
+1833 
-1842 YQKEMV
+1842 
-1848 ASLANRAEA
+1848 
-1857 VRNQLVSPYQDNMLR
+1857 
-1872 ITNDG
+1872 
-1877 RKLALDQ
+1877 
-1884 RLINEML
+1884 
-1891 PANENSKVAVCAEK
+1891 
-1905 SYHIWEETTSERS
+1905 
-1918 TQLIFCDLSTPR
+1918 
-1930 KNRDESFSVYDE
+1930 
-1942 LKSLLMKKGVPE
+1942 
-1954 DEIAFIHDANTDQK
+1954 
-1968 KAELFAKV
+1968 AELNALLNMDEKGTDALILEDDEQPAIVNSDMAVTPITSVKTKPMLKKKV
-1976 RSGQVRFLI
+1976 
-1985 GSTSKMGAGTNVQ
+1985 
-1998 DRLIALHHLDVP
+1998 
-2010 WRPSD
+2010 
-2015 VGRILRTFKIK
+2015 VGLCL
-2026 KNVEVTDNGKIII
+2026 

>member
-888 TNQVRNLQHEKLQHE
+888 TNQVRN
-903 KEQVVQEQLTLDGH
+903 
-917 LCILID
+917 
-923 QWESGNVKYLI
+923 
-934 GNCVDDPDFYY
+934 
-945 VQCKNRVFEFD
+945 
-956 HKPDKVEVEDYY
+956 
-968 IDILAEED
+968 
-976 IDRHEAEVGAKL
+976 
-988 DGEELQRLSWQV
+988 
-1000 VHEAD
+1000 
-1005 DAFGNP
+1005 
-1011 TKWSARLFSDVF
+1011 
-1023 LWINKGNAVYS
+1023 
-1034 IYDAEG
+1034 
-1040 YPPLETFESLEDAM
+1040 
-1054 AWADELAADGR
+1054 
-1065 DIENSIPDETTPDT
+1065 
-1079 EEKQEESKAAPD
+1079 
-1091 KSAASNFQISDDHLG
+1091 
-1106 EGSPKEKF
+1106 
-1114 RRNLAAIV
+1114 
-1122 LLNRIESENRYATAE
+1122 
-1137 EQQVLSQYI
+1137 
-1146 GWGGLADAFDESKPN
+1146 
-1161 WSEEYQQL
+1161 
-1169 KAALS
+1169 
-1174 PDEYRMARES
+1174 
-1184 TLNAHYT
+1184 
-1191 SPVIIRQI
+1191 
-1199 YSALERMGF
+1199 
-1208 SKGNV
+1208 
-1213 LEPAMGVGNFLG
+1213 
-1225 MMPDSMKES
+1225 
-1234 NLYGVEL
+1234 
-1241 DSISGRIAKQLYP
+1241 
-1254 HANIQIC
+1254 
-1261 GFEKTTYP
+1261 
-1269 DNFFDLAIGNV
+1269 
-1280 PFGQYKVV
+1280 
-1288 DKKYDRN
+1288 
-1295 KFLIHDYFFAKTLDK
+1295 
-1310 VRPGGI
+1310 
-1316 VAFITSKGT
+1316 
-1325 LDKSNPE
+1325 
-1332 VRKYLAQR
+1332 
-1340 AELLGAVRL
+1340 
-1349 PNKAFKSN
+1349 
-1357 AGTEVTSDIL
+1357 
-1367 FLKKRDHMIVSDP
+1367 
-1380 DSNITSTWNIAG
+1380 
-1392 KNAETSR
+1392 
-1399 SFANTTF
+1399 
-1406 GTTRVTAYK
+1406 
-1415 LLEDTLNLKDI
+1415 
-1426 KIYDTFDERRV
+1426 
-1437 LNKEETTIAS
+1437 
-1447 QKQENIK
+1447 
-1454 EAFKDWIFRD
+1454 
-1464 PERRQKIVETY
+1464 
-1475 NELFNSVR
+1475 
-1483 PREYEGSHLTFPGM
+1483 
-1497 TPDIE
+1497 
-1502 LKPHQKNAIAH
+1502 
-1513 ILYGNNTLLAQCVG
+1513 
-1527 AGKTFEMIAAAME
+1527 
-1540 SKRLGLCQKSL
+1540 
-1551 FVVPNHLVEQWASDF
+1551 
-1566 LRLYPGANIL
+1566 
-1576 AARKKDF
+1576 
-1583 EPANRQKFCSRIAT
+1583 
-1597 GDYDAVIIGHSQFEK
+1597 
-1612 IPLSDERQK
+1612 
-1621 NTIIQ
+1621 
-1626 QIDEIEKGLRE
+1626 
-1637 IKAENDE
+1637 
-1644 RFTIK
+1644 
-1649 QMEKTKKSLETRLA
+1649 
-1663 KLYDQTRKDQVVN
+1663 
-1676 FEELGIDRLFVDE
+1676 
-1689 SHNYK
+1689 
-1694 NLFLYTK
+1694 
-1701 MRNVAGIP
+1701 
-1709 QTEAQKSSDM
+1709 
-1719 FAKCQYMDELTGGKG
+1719 
-1734 ITFATGTPISNSMT
+1734 
-1748 ELYTN
+1748 
-1753 MRYLQYGTL
+1753 
-1762 KRLGMTQFDS
+1762 
-1772 WAASFGETQTAIE
+1772 
-1785 LAPEGV
+1785 
-1791 GYRTKRRFSRFF
+1791 
-1803 NLPELISVFKEAADI
+1803 
-1818 KTADMLNL
+1818 
-1826 PVPEAQY
+1826 
-1833 ENVVLKPSE
+1833 
-1842 YQKEMV
+1842 
-1848 ASLANRAEA
+1848 
-1857 VRNQLVSPYQDNMLR
+1857 QLVSPYQDNMLR

-1891 PANENSKVAVCAEK
+1891 PADENSKVAVCAEK

-2015 VGRILRTFKIK
+2015 IEQQEGRILRQGNRNRKVKIFRYVTEGTFDAYSWQLIENKQKFISQIMTSKSPVRSCEDVDESALSYAEVKALATGNPYIKEKMDLDIQVSRLRLLKANYTSQKYRMEDNIVQHYPRQIVMVKELIEKLEQDIALYEQNAATSKDKFHMQVGSGVYDTRKDAGNAIIKFFQTDADGTAKIGTYLGFSMNIAFDSFNRK
-2026 KNVEVTDNGKIII
+2026 FVLRLKGAMNHPVEIGPDPVGNIIRLDNVLKTMPDKLAEAKDRLETLTNQLESAKIEVTKPFQQEEELAEKLKRLAELNALLNMDEKGTDALILEDDEQPAIVNSDMAVTPITSVKTKPMLKKKVVGLCL

>member
-1 MDKYEY
+1 
-7 IVNLAEKTAKRVS
+7 
-20 QNRESWMK
+20 
-28 FLTSAARI
+28 
-36 YKYPFK
+36 
-42 EQLLIYAQNPDAT
+42 
-55 ACASIEIWN
+55 
-64 KRMNCWVNKG
+64 
-74 SSGIALPDD
+74 
-83 TATYGHK
+83 
-90 LKYVFDVSNVHAVK
+90 
-104 PNGRYPKAWKLREEH
+104 
-119 KSDVLHRLEQI
+119 
-130 YGSTDSTK
+130 
-138 PFEERIIEISDQLAA
+138 
-153 DAYTELQIDYPDLQD
+153 
-168 RIGFDKLSEQDFA
+168 
-181 LCLKKLISESVS
+181 
-193 FTILSACEIEI
+193 
-204 SDHEFSFDYIN
+204 
-215 QFVSIKTLSVL
+215 
-226 GTKINDSARGV
+226 
-237 LAEIGKTVRIYDKLR
+237 
-252 EKEQEKEISK
+252 
-262 KELANAPQPR
+262 
-272 YNALKRESLQEGNS
+272 
-286 KDKDNIEG
+286 
-294 GKQNGPGIRTDGR
+294 
-307 LSDSET
+307 
-313 ESKSGTGGNGNEIR
+313 
-327 TSEGQISEGEIRWGE
+327 
-342 NSNVSGRNAESTS
+342 
-355 SRDSGTGKREDGSPD
+355 
-370 IPDGGE
+370 
-376 RRSKRTAQ
+376 
-384 STGSDA
+384 
-390 LGEEDEQ
+390 
-397 HPEPGGGSRTERTD
+397 
-411 LQPTNFVKPEESYTQ
+411 
-426 LSLFPSAEE
+426 
-435 QRGSITAAE
+435 
-444 ASKKYTMPA
+444 MPA

-665 FITQDEIDYALCIGS
+665 FITQDEIDY
-680 GFADGKFRI
+680 D
-689 YEYFMDLHNQ
+689 
-699 KENADF
+699 
-705 LKKEYG
+705 
-711 IGGQSGALPGNSSS
+711 
-725 NSEHDAKGILLEK
+725 
-738 GSLLNPYTK
+738 
-747 VLLNWNVVEE
+747 
-757 RICELI
+757 
-763 YADKY
+763 
-768 FSPQEKE
+768 
-775 EYKNYKKEQEKKAK
+775 KKEQEKKAK

-888 TNQVRNLQHEKLQHE
+888 TNQVRNLQHEK
-903 KEQVVQEQLTLDGH
+903 EQVVQEQLTLDGH

-956 HKPDKVEVEDYY
+956 RKPDRVEVEDYY
-968 IDILAEED
+968 IDILSAED
-976 IDRHEAEVGAKL
+976 IDRHEAEIDAKL
-988 DGEELQRLSWQV
+988 DGEEIQRLSWQV

-1005 DAFGNP
+1005 DTFGNP
-1011 TKWSARLFSDVF
+1011 TKWSTRLFSDVF

-1349 PNKAFKSN
+1349 P
-1357 AGTEVTSDIL
+1357 I
-1367 FLKKRDHMIVSDP
+1367 
-1380 DSNITSTWNIAG
+1380 
-1392 KNAETSR
+1392 
-1399 SFANTTF
+1399 
-1406 GTTRVTAYK
+1406 
-1415 LLEDTLNLKDI
+1415 DT
-1426 KIYDTFDERRV
+1426 
-1437 LNKEETTIAS
+1437 
-1447 QKQENIK
+1447 
-1454 EAFKDWIFRD
+1454 
-1464 PERRQKIVETY
+1464 
-1475 NELFNSVR
+1475 
-1483 PREYEGSHLTFPGM
+1483 
-1497 TPDIE
+1497 
-1502 LKPHQKNAIAH
+1502 PH
-1513 ILYGNNTLLAQCVG
+1513 
-1527 AGKTFEMIAAAME
+1527 
-1540 SKRLGLCQKSL
+1540 S
-1551 FVVPNHLVEQWASDF
+1551 
-1566 LRLYPGANIL
+1566 
-1576 AARKKDF
+1576 
-1583 EPANRQKFCSRIAT
+1583 
-1597 GDYDAVIIGHSQFEK
+1597 
-1612 IPLSDERQK
+1612 
-1621 NTIIQ
+1621 
-1626 QIDEIEKGLRE
+1626 
-1637 IKAENDE
+1637 
-1644 RFTIK
+1644 
-1649 QMEKTKKSLETRLA
+1649 
-1663 KLYDQTRKDQVVN
+1663 
-1676 FEELGIDRLFVDE
+1676 
-1689 SHNYK
+1689 
-1694 NLFLYTK
+1694 
-1701 MRNVAGIP
+1701 
-1709 QTEAQKSSDM
+1709 
-1719 FAKCQYMDELTGGKG
+1719 
-1734 ITFATGTPISNSMT
+1734 
-1748 ELYTN
+1748 
-1753 MRYLQYGTL
+1753 
-1762 KRLGMTQFDS
+1762 
-1772 WAASFGETQTAIE
+1772 
-1785 LAPEGV
+1785 
-1791 GYRTKRRFSRFF
+1791 
-1803 NLPELISVFKEAADI
+1803 
-1818 KTADMLNL
+1818 
-1826 PVPEAQY
+1826 
-1833 ENVVLKPSE
+1833 
-1842 YQKEMV
+1842 
-1848 ASLANRAEA
+1848 
-1857 VRNQLVSPYQDNMLR
+1857 
-1872 ITNDG
+1872 
-1877 RKLALDQ
+1877 
-1884 RLINEML
+1884 
-1891 PANENSKVAVCAEK
+1891 
-1905 SYHIWEETTSERS
+1905 
-1918 TQLIFCDLSTPR
+1918 
-1930 KNRDESFSVYDE
+1930 
-1942 LKSLLMKKGVPE
+1942 
-1954 DEIAFIHDANTDQK
+1954 
-1968 KAELFAKV
+1968 
-1976 RSGQVRFLI
+1976 
-1985 GSTSKMGAGTNVQ
+1985 
-1998 DRLIALHHLDVP
+1998 
-2010 WRPSD
+2010 
-2015 VGRILRTFKIK
+2015 
-2026 KNVEVTDNGKIII
+2026 